1 MTQDQR
7 WIMMWQKYMDFL
19 HNNKRR
25 PSKYQPEERDLVNWA
40 KHNRKLVNKGVLKV
54 DRKTRFDQLVA
65 EAEKYQ
71 RVNQHQYVNG
81 ESTHGKSLT
90 HSSLTPN
97 PSPKEIEPHPLP
109 LSKGEGSNMSQDT
122 LSTSQFNASQH
133 PQSILLPSPLERGWG

>member
-40 KHNRKLVNKGVLKV
+40 KHNRKLVNKGVLKA

-90 HSSLTPN
+90 PSSLTPN
-97 PSPKEIEPHPLP
+97 PSPKE
-109 LSKGEGSNMSQDT
+109 
-122 LSTSQFNASQH
+122 
-133 PQSILLPSPLERGWG
+133 RGVECSAGVDLH

>member
-40 KHNRKLVNKGVLKV
+40 KHNRKLVNKGVLKA

-81 ESTHGKSLT
+81 ESIHEKASPTAASPT
-90 HSSLTPN
+90 AASPPTP
-97 PSPKEIEPHPLP
+97 LRRR
-109 LSKGEGSNMSQDT
+109 GE
-122 LSTSQFNASQH
+122 
-133 PQSILLPSPLERGWG
+133 

>member
-1 MTQDQR
+1 MMTQDQR

-40 KHNRKLVNKGVLKV
+40 KHNRKLVNKGVLKA

-81 ESTHGKSLT
+81 ESTHGEASPT
-90 HSSLTPN
+90 AASPPAASPPTP
-97 PSPKEIEPHPLP
+97 LRRR
-109 LSKGEGSNMSQDT
+109 GE
-122 LSTSQFNASQH
+122 
-133 PQSILLPSPLERGWG
+133 

>member
-40 KHNRKLVNKGVLKV
+40 N
-54 DRKTRFDQLVA
+54 DQLVA

-81 ESTHGKSLT
+81 ESTHEQASAHSSLT
-90 HSSLTPN
+90 PSSLTPN
-97 PSPKEIEPHPLP
+97 PSPKE
-109 LSKGEGSNMSQDT
+109 
-122 LSTSQFNASQH
+122 
-133 PQSILLPSPLERGWG
+133 RGVECSAGVDLH

>member
-1 MTQDQR
+1 MMTQDQR
-7 WIMMWQKYMDFL
+7 WTMMWQKYMDFL

-40 KHNRKLVNKGVLKV
+40 KHNRKLVNKGVLKA

-81 ESTHGKSLT
+81 ESTHEQASPT
-90 HSSLTPN
+90 AVSPPAASPPTP
-97 PSPKEIEPHPLP
+97 LRRR
-109 LSKGEGSNMSQDT
+109 GE
-122 LSTSQFNASQH
+122 
-133 PQSILLPSPLERGWG
+133 

>member
-1 MTQDQR
+1 
-7 WIMMWQKYMDFL
+7 MMWQKYMDFL

-40 KHNRKLVNKGVLKV
+40 KHNRKLVNKGVLKA

-81 ESTHGKSLT
+81 ESTHGASLT
-90 HSSLTPN
+90 HSSLTPSSLTPN
-97 PSPKEIEPHPLP
+97 PSPKE
-109 LSKGEGSNMSQDT
+109 
-122 LSTSQFNASQH
+122 
-133 PQSILLPSPLERGWG
+133 RGVECSAGVDLH

>member
-40 KHNRKLVNKGVLKV
+40 KHNRKLVNKGVLKA

-81 ESTHGKSLT
+81 ESTHGEASPT
-90 HSSLTPN
+90 AASPPAASPPTP
-97 PSPKEIEPHPLP
+97 LRRR
-109 LSKGEGSNMSQDT
+109 GE
-122 LSTSQFNASQH
+122 
-133 PQSILLPSPLERGWG
+133 